1 VAYATDALG
10 ATGISQPLRLHIT
23 AAEGFTTVV
32 TPQAGDTLVSIAD
45 AHSAKVE
52 DVVALNPAYPPEG
65 VLPEDVSIF
74 LPQADPLITNSN
86 FIPGFP
92 SPVET
97 STPVPPED
105 PVQFKQQLEALGFPP
120 QDSGGDNQ
128 LPVELPEELGT
139 PDQQPSGNTPF
150 LPGLVKA
157 IPNLLNS
164 GITSQPDL
172 SASRSQDQ
180 GSTSKAVIVTVH

>member
-65 VLPEDVSIF
+65 VSLKMSPSSCLKPIHSS
-74 LPQADPLITNSN
+74 PTPISS
-86 FIPGFP
+86 PGFP
-92 SPVET
+92 PPVET

-120 QDSGGDNQ
+120 QDSGEIINS
-128 LPVELPEELGT
+128 
-139 PDQQPSGNTPF
+139 PSSCLKSWAHLTSS
-150 LPGLVKA
+150 LPG
-157 IPNLLNS
+157 IRHFSP
-164 GITSQPDL
+164 GW
-172 SASRSQDQ
+172 
-180 GSTSKAVIVTVH
+180 